1 METEC
6 LLDAAELSQRL
17 GVGKST
23 VYRMS
28 SRGLIPSIPVGASL
42 TGRRFC
48 LRSVREALAQLP
60 TTKRPYH
67 GLSAQRQG
75 TQ

>member
-1 METEC
+1 MDTEC
-6 LLDAAELSQRL
+6 LLDAEELSRQL

-28 SRGLIPSIPVGASL
+28 ARGLIPSIPVGANLS
-42 TGRRFC
+42 GRRFS
-48 LRSVREALAQLP
+48 LQSVREALAQLP

-67 GLSAQRQG
+67 GPKPERQG
-75 TQ
+75 TR